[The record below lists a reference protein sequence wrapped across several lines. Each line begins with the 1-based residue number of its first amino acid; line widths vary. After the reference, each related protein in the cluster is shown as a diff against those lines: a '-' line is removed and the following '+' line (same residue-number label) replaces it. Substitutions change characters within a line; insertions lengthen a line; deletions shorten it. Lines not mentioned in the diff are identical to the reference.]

1 MLNVCGFRILVD
13 CPLDLSALT
22 IFAPVLTEPYSELDE
37 GSLNYGDDNSESV
50 ARKKQKVEKPLDA
63 KSLIHAEPWYKT
75 VKNLHL
81 WNASFIDVVL
91 ISSPMGMLGLPFLTR
106 MTGFSAKIY
115 VTEVAARLGQL
126 MMEDLLS
133 MHMEFRQLYGPN
145 ESDFPSWMESEELES
160 LPVPLREIS
169 FGKNGEELGAWM
181 PLYRSDLIL
190 YSDFSFMESIQES
203 EVENNSS
210 GEIHSEEISKLL
222 LRNDDI
228 TEEMDKLTFIC
239 SCAIDTV
246 KDGGSVLIP
255 MNRIGNFL
263 KTLEHIS
270 VLLESSTLKVPIY
283 IISSIAEELLSYT
296 NIIPEWLCKERQEKE
311 PCIVFS
317 PHWSLRLGP
326 TVHLLHRWCQDERS
340 LLVLDNEVNPE
351 IALLP
356 FKPMAMKVLQCSF
369 LSGIK

>member
-1 MLNVCGFRILVD
+1 MKHTCLSKGRGFSFPPCHMLNVCGFRILVD

-37 GSLNYGDDNSESV
+37 ESLNYGDDNSESV

-106 MTGFSAKIY
+106 MAGFSAKIY

-160 LPVPLREIS
+160 LPVPLREIT
-169 FGKNGEELGAWM
+169 FGNNGEELGAWM
-181 PLYRSDLIL
+181 PLY
-190 YSDFSFMESIQES
+190 
-203 EVENNSS
+203 SS
-210 GEIHSEEISKLL
+210 EIHSEEISKLL

-228 TEEMDKLTFIC
+228 TEEMDKLAFIC